1 MPKFNKS
8 KGFTLKSGNKI
19 EPISF
24 FKGETTPS
32 QSSGIYYKS
41 PLEAEDN
48 NTEEE
53 VEEEVEEEDVDDS
66 EGEEEKETKKPDKP
80 GTKAWK
86 IAANA
91 LIGGFDAVTGEKTKR
106 PTINWGKHKKEEED
120 GSPESNVKDLLDPAK
135 LTQEEK
141 DEGLSLFEG
150 QKMSSADNQFDYS
163 DMGKNELTDMRKQ
176 MKGDG
181 SWDVKG
187 DPQAKAIQNKINELY
202 GSKTKH

>member
-32 QSSGIYYKS
+32 QSSGVYYKS
-41 PLEAEDN
+41 PLEAEGDD
-48 NTEEE
+48 TED
-53 VEEEVEEEDVDDS
+53 VEDVDDS
-66 EGEEEKETKKPDKP
+66 EEKKEDTPKPPPDKP

-106 PTINWGKHKKEEED
+106 PTINFGKHDEEVED
-120 GSPESNVKDLLDPAK
+120 DSPEAKVKELQGKVELS
-135 LTQEEK
+135 QEEK

-150 QKMSSADNQFDYS
+150 QKMSSADDQFDYS

-176 MKGDG
+176 MKSDG

>member
-8 KGFTLKSGNKI
+8 KGFTLKSGNRI
-19 EPISF
+19 EPTSF
-24 FKGETTPS
+24 FKGEVK
-32 QSSGIYYKS
+32 SSGVYYKS
-41 PLEAEDN
+41 PLEAEGDD
-48 NTEEE
+48 TEEK
-53 VEEEVEEEDVDDS
+53 VEDVDDS
-66 EGEEEKETKKPDKP
+66 EEKEEDTPKPPPDKP

-106 PTINWGKHKKEEED
+106 PTINWGKHKEEEED
-120 GSPESNVKDLLDPAK
+120 GSPESKVKLLQK
-135 LTQEEK
+135 EK
-141 DEGLSLFEG
+141 DEGLSLFDG

-181 SWDVKG
+181 SWDVEG
-187 DPQAKAIQNKINELY
+187 DPQAKAIQNKINKLY